1 MLKKLTWK
9 ENAVFSLKL
18 KDGLYSL
25 CQMRKASI
33 MEFFARCAPEDAWKG
48 VDLNQEK
55 VLGQYFVAENR
66 LKPLFVRE
74 IGASEVAPNRRPP
87 TRLMLSATIEANDR
101 YGASLVRLND
111 DYSMLDEEVVKRDL
125 DKEADWKTIREHELT
140 GMQGSPDKIRA
151 RLIRYFETGVWWD
164 EQKTF
169 LFRGIRMPEPE
180 AGFVPC
186 TGADS

>member
-1 MLKKLTWK
+1 MTKLAWSK
-9 ENAVFSLKL
+9 NAVFSLKL

-33 MEFFARCAPEDAWKG
+33 MEFFARCAPKDAWKG
-48 VDLNQEK
+48 IDLNQEK
-55 VLGQYFVAENR
+55 ILGQYFVAENR

-74 IGASEVAPNRRPP
+74 IEPSEVVPNRRPP
-87 TRLMLSATIEANDR
+87 ARLMLSAIIEANDR

-111 DYSMLDEEVVKRDL
+111 EYSMLGEEVVKRDL
-125 DKEADWKTIREHELT
+125 DKEADWQTIRDHELT
-140 GMQGSPDKIRA
+140 GMQGSPDKLKA

-169 LFRGIRMPEPE
+169 LFRGIRLPEPE
-180 AGFVPC
+180 SGFVPC
-186 TGADS
+186 AGVDS